1 MAIYDS
7 NEDFTVNDV
16 ISRVDRLMYE
26 NKWEQK
32 RQESKIIKN

>member
-32 RQESKIIKN
+32 RQESKIIKY

>member
-16 ISRVDRLMYE
+16 ISRADRLMYE

-32 RQESKIIKN
+32 RQESKIIKY

>member
-16 ISRVDRLMYE
+16 ISRVDKLMYE

-32 RQESKIIKN
+32 RQESKIIKY